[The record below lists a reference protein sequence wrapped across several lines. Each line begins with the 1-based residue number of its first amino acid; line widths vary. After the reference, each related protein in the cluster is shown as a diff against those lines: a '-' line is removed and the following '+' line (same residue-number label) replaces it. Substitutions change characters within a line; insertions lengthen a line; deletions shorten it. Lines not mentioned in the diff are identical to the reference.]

1 MHGGIM
7 AELSAD
13 LAEEIRM
20 LRYRRGV
27 VVLQPDTEDRTATL
41 RAIDFQLPAR
51 ETERTPPHILAYNP
65 RLECWRGDDWQCTL
79 REPAR
84 PAGCRLSPL
93 LDVKKT

>member
-1 MHGGIM
+1 M

-20 LRYRRGV
+20 LRYRREV
-27 VVLQPDTEDRTATL
+27 VVLQPDTEYRTVTL
-41 RAIDFQLPAR
+41 RAIDFQLRAL
-51 ETERTPPHILAYNP
+51 EIERPHILACNP